1 MWQTCETKQ
10 RFISQVMTSQAP
22 SRAMEDVNKEALSYA
37 ELKMACTGDPLF
49 KEQMQLDMKLKG
61 LNIERSQPK
70 ENIRR
75 MEQTLNVEL
84 PTQISDVKNV
94 ITGIQSDLAVWNQ
107 THVKEGEAAPLVLEG
122 KTYKTMAEIGKAL
135 AEAAKVFHTDADAK
149 KLHGTYRG
157 LAVTVKTNIFSK
169 PAVQLRGESS
179 VEIQIGSS
187 LGVENANRLATI
199 NDTYASR
206 IKTSQAHLDALL
218 EKKAECEAF
227 IQKPFEKEEEFQNV
241 MKRYNEVTARIKDDN
256 RSEEEAK
263 AEQKRRIDIIKDID
277 RFESDDN
284 KDYWQNTARKEFL
297 EVAHGIYEEA
307 GNQYNEHIE
316 ARIVKALYNTCF
328 QFNQEITLRRPTKE
342 ELASFL
348 YECSPNLPSQ
358 EEANATVEKAF
369 TVCQSR

>member
-1 MWQTCETKQ
+1 
-10 RFISQVMTSQAP
+10 
-22 SRAMEDVNKEALSYA
+22 
-37 ELKMACTGDPLF
+37 
-49 KEQMQLDMKLKG
+49 
-61 LNIERSQPK
+61 
-70 ENIRR
+70 
-75 MEQTLNVEL
+75 
-84 PTQISDVKNV
+84 
-94 ITGIQSDLAVWNQ
+94 
-107 THVKEGEAAPLVLEG
+107 
-122 KTYKTMAEIGKAL
+122 
-135 AEAAKVFHTDADAK
+135 
-149 KLHGTYRG
+149 
-157 LAVTVKTNIFSK
+157 
-169 PAVQLRGESS
+169 
-179 VEIQIGSS
+179 
-187 LGVENANRLATI
+187 
-199 NDTYASR
+199 
-206 IKTSQAHLDALL
+206 
-218 EKKAECEAF
+218 
-227 IQKPFEKEEEFQNV
+227 

-342 ELASFL
+342 ELAFFL